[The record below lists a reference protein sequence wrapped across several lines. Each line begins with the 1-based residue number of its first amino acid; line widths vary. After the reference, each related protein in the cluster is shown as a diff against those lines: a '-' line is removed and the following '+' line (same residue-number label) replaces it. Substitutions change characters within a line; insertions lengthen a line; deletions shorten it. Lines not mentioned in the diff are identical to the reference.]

1 MKKIIAFLLGLGLLL
16 CTSLAFGT
24 DVYFQ
29 WGASTG
35 QVDGYRI
42 YSGNTANGPYPEMM
56 GEVNGTILT
65 QTLMLDNA
73 QEYYLICRAFNDY
86 GESGDSNEVH
96 WSYAVP
102 GIPGELHWTV
112 NLSQLLDSLGADR
125 IQFTT
130 K

>member
-1 MKKIIAFLLGLGLLL
+1 MKKIISFLFGFLF
-16 CTSLAFGT
+16 CTSLAFGA
-24 DVYFQ
+24 DVTFQ

-42 YSGNTANGPYPEMM
+42 YSGDAVGGPYPEML

-65 QTLMLDNA
+65 QTLILNDT

-86 GESGDSNEVH
+86 GESGDSNEVR

-102 GIPGELHWTV
+102 GIPGELYWTI

-125 IQFTT
+125 IQFTAR
-130 K
+130 